1 MRFPKTLTFSCLLVV
16 GAAVGYT
23 QTAEQQ
29 EKALRSLRQFI
40 AEKETA
46 PRPAPQA
53 QTPAPIAQPAPAAED
68 KVKAAQQA
76 LENLRG
82 SGQTGQTG
90 QASPSSLAE
99 EKERKA
105 RAALDELRRSGARPA
120 APLTATTSGAA
131 TESPLTDTQEQKAR
145 TALGQSYTGATPG
158 DALPSDAESRARA
171 ALERLR
177 SQPAAVAAVP
187 APAVQQPVASPA
199 ATPAPPVV
207 AATPAAAAAQPAAA
221 PASLTV
227 VEPAPIPVPAATPVA
242 VTKKDKLQEILEL
255 YIADQITPRE
265 YHDRRAQILAGN

>member
-1 MRFPKTLTFSCLLVV
+1 M
-16 GAAVGYT
+16 GYT

-46 PRPAPQA
+46 PAAAPKAQSPAPV
-53 QTPAPIAQPAPAAED
+53 TQPAPAAED

-82 SGQTGQTG
+82 SGQTG

-120 APLTATTSGAA
+120 TPLTATTSGAA
-131 TESPLTDTQEQKAR
+131 TTSPLTDTQEQKAR
-145 TALGQSYTGATPG
+145 TALSQSYTGAAPG

-177 SQPAAVAAVP
+177 NQQPAVAAVP
-187 APAVQQPVASPA
+187 APA

-207 AATPAAAAAQPAAA
+207 AATPAAAAAQPATA
-221 PASLTV
+221 PASLPV
-227 VEPAPIPVPAATPVA
+227 VEPAPTSAAAVDPVA

>member
-40 AEKETA
+40 AEKEAAPAA
-46 PRPAPQA
+46 PRT
-53 QTPAPIAQPAPAAED
+53 QTPPPVAQPAPADED

-82 SGQTGQTG
+82 SGQTGQ
-90 QASPSSLAE
+90 ASPSSLAE
-99 EKERKA
+99 DKERKA
-105 RAALDELRRSGARPA
+105 RAALDELRRSGTRPA

-131 TESPLTDTQEQKAR
+131 TTSPLTDTQEQKAR
-145 TALGQSYTGATPG
+145 TALSQAYTGAAPG
-158 DALPSDAESRARA
+158 GTLPADAESRARA
-171 ALERLR
+171 ALEQLR
-177 SQPAAVAAVP
+177 NQPAAVAAVP
-187 APAVQQPVASPA
+187 APA
-199 ATPAPPVV
+199 ATPGQPVV
-207 AATPAAAAAQPAAA
+207 AATPAAAAAQPATA
-221 PASLTV
+221 PASLAV
-227 VEPAPIPVPAATPVA
+227 VEPAPTPAPTATPVA

>member
-46 PRPAPQA
+46 PSSAPKA
-53 QTPAPIAQPAPAAED
+53 QTPAPVAQPAPAEED

-82 SGQTGQTG
+82 SGQTG

-131 TESPLTDTQEQKAR
+131 TTSPLTDTLEQKAR
-145 TALGQSYTGATPG
+145 TALSQAYTGTTPG
-158 DALPSDAESRARA
+158 AELPSDAESRARA
-171 ALERLR
+171 ALEQLR
-177 SQPAAVAAVP
+177 NQTTAVAAVP
-187 APAVQQPVASPA
+187 TTEAQQPATSAFPTTVA
-199 ATPAPPVV
+199 ATPAP
-207 AATPAAAAAQPAAA
+207 AAAQPTAVATSQPVA
-221 PASLTV
+221 ETPA
-227 VEPAPIPVPAATPVA
+227 PAATPVA

-255 YIADQITPRE
+255 YVADQITPRE
-265 YHDRRAQILAGN
+265 YHDRRARILAGN